1 MGHLEFT
8 VRPEYSLVFT
18 LREGMELMFKKN
30 FKSLKIAL
38 FVIKCKDVFRI
49 QNLLKNFK
57 SNLLFTV
64 DLFQDEV
71 VHFLDFELSPDGISI
86 FRKNTNTGLYTYFSS
101 YVSWTHRT
109 AWIKSF
115 TYCASRICSTNKLS
129 SEINFTKKLA
139 YCNGFPR
146 SVVKTIIYQVLN
158 TTDKS
163 TDNDESP

>member
-1 MGHLEFT
+1 MIVL
-8 VRPEYSLVFT
+8 SLT
-18 LREGMELMFKKN
+18 R
-30 FKSLKIAL
+30 SLIPLVNDNTIKFYTKYRDVTL
-38 FVIKCKDVFRI
+38 FVIKWKDVLRI

-64 DLFQDEV
+64 DLFQNEA

-109 AWIKSF
+109 AWIKSL

-139 YCNGFPR
+139 YCNGF
-146 SVVKTIIYQVLN
+146 SQIYC
-158 TTDKS
+158 
-163 TDNDESP
+163 